1 MSPRPRRV
9 QDDAILDAAERVM
22 AALGPVRFTLDEVAR
37 ELGVTPQALLHR
49 FGSKRALLL
58 AVSARRGRRARELV
72 AADPGASP
80 LAALLA
86 LVEESVRA
94 AAPSPEVLAN
104 TMAFY
109 LADLA
114 DEATRADL
122 LAQVG
127 AIRANLR
134 AFVGAALARGELAGG
149 DAGAIADLLEVVYDG
164 ALHAWL
170 VDRDGTAP
178 RYVRARV
185 EALLAPYRRPPNGA
199 LTAPA

>member
-1 MSPRPRRV
+1 V
-9 QDDAILDAAERVM
+9 QDDAILDAAERAM
-22 AALGPVRFTLDEVAR
+22 AALGPARLTLDEVAR

-58 AVSARRGRRARELV
+58 AVSARRGRRAQAMA

-86 LVEESVRA
+86 LVEESVRG

-122 LAQVG
+122 LAQVR

-134 AFVGAALARGELAGG
+134 AFVRAARDRGELARG
-149 DAGAIADLLEVVYDG
+149 DPDTVADLLEVVYDG
-164 ALHAWL
+164 ALYAWL
-170 VDRDGTAP
+170 VDREGDAW
-178 RYVRARV
+178 RYVSARV
-185 EALLAPYRRPPNGA
+185 AALLAPYRAVPN
-199 LTAPA
+199 APA